1 MVRIRMQRLGRR
13 NRPFYRIAAVEK
25 QTRRNGPVIEALG
38 WYNPIEK
45 DPAKALEI
53 NEERVKHW
61 LSKGAQPSD
70 TVRDFLAKRGIGDL
84 KAWEADRAYDRKVVE
99 DKKAKAALAAEAAD
113 KAKADKE
120 ATPA

>member
-1 MVRIRMQRLGRR
+1 MQRLGRR

-38 WYNPIEK
+38 WFNPLEK
-45 DPAKALEI
+45 DPAKAMQI
-53 NEERVKHW
+53 NEDRVKHW

-84 KAWEADRAYDRKVVE
+84 KQWEADRAYDRDMVAK
-99 DKKAKAALAAEAAD
+99 KKAKADAAAAAGEAKKD
-113 KAKADKE
+113 EKKA
-120 ATPA
+120 